1 MVLALQVGCGILVL
15 QPGMEPV
22 PPAVQAQHPGN
33 YHRREFPDL
42 PILRTVSVKEILDT
56 IDKKL
61 TMMPKTDM
69 IVGT

>member
-1 MVLALQVGCGILVL
+1 MFLALQVGCEILVL
-15 QPGMEPV
+15 QPGTEPV

-33 YHRREFPDL
+33 YHSRELPDL
-42 PILRTVSVKEILDT
+42 PILRTVSTKEILDT

-61 TMMPKTDM
+61 TMMPRTDM